1 MIPRSGNRFSQK
13 IMLQPVVIAV
23 AGIEIAVGIVVL
35 TIVVDVVLVR
45 RLLDETL
52 PVVAAP
58 RSGSTLTL
66 DRNLEY

>member
-1 MIPRSGNRFSQK
+1 LTCAQERVYRRQRSTASRC
-13 IMLQPVVIAV
+13 QPSVIAV
-23 AGIEIAVGIVVL
+23 AGNEIAVGIVVL

-58 RSGSTLTL
+58 RSGST
-66 DRNLEY
+66 